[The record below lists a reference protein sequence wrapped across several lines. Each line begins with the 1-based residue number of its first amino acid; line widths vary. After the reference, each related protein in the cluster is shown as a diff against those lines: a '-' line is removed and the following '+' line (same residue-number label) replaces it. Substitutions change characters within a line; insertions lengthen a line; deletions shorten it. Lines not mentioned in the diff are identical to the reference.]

1 MRKDGWRNLLIA
13 HLSRVVR
20 QPFEMGQHD
29 CALFA
34 AGCVEAMTGA
44 DYAAD
49 FRGRYK
55 TMKGGIRVLRKA
67 GFEDHIALAASH
79 FDEIAPAFAGEGD
92 LAAVDTPDGLA
103 LGVVQ
108 GAGVYVLGLD
118 GLGVVSRLQAVRAF
132 RVI

>member
-20 QPFEMGQHD
+20 LPFEMGQHD

-55 TMKGGIRVLRKA
+55 TLKGGIRVLRKA
-67 GFEDHIALAASH
+67 GFDDHIALAASH
-79 FDEIAPAFAGEGD
+79 FEEIAPAFAGVGD